1 MGSNK
6 IGEGKGGTGEVVDIV
21 QEGTCSLGELLVPV
35 LAEMVRLRV
44 AAVLVLV
51 LVVVL
56 LAELGNYLALLEIF
70 VLDVVVEDTG

>member
-1 MGSNK
+1 V
-6 IGEGKGGTGEVVDIV
+6 T
-21 QEGTCSLGELLVPV
+21 V
-35 LAEMVRLRV
+35 LAEVVRLRV
-44 AAVLVLV
+44 AAVLVVV

>member
-6 IGEGKGGTGEVVDIV
+6 IGVGTGGTGEVVDIG
-21 QEGTCSLGELLVPV
+21 QEGTGSLGELLVQV
-35 LAEMVRLRV
+35 VRLRV
-44 AAVLVLV
+44 AVLVLV

-70 VLDVVVEDTG
+70 VLEVVVEDTG

>member
-1 MGSNK
+1 
-6 IGEGKGGTGEVVDIV
+6 V
-21 QEGTCSLGELLVPV
+21 
-35 LAEMVRLRV
+35 VRLRV
-44 AAVLVLV
+44 AVVLVLV